1 MNRIGCAQF
10 EESVHDLVR
19 LDLLDPDMR
28 DAAFAHARI
37 CAACAERLEE
47 AQTLAETTSVLREE
61 NCAEETPLYLE
72 AGLVMQ
78 FREQHRRSRTRR
90 QLVNLSALVAA
101 AACFAVAGWLSYAK
115 WLRPGAPAS
124 PVTNV
129 AQAVSS
135 PSNSVAANVGV
146 ASVLGAPQ
154 SAASDND
161 QLANFVPVPFA
172 DESNPDDPGVIV
184 RVQVTRAALA
194 KLGYQV
200 EKGKG
205 KELVNADFLVGEDGW
220 PRAVRLEQ

>member
-1 MNRIGCAQF
+1 VNRISCAQF

-37 CAACAERLEE
+37 CAGCAARLDE
-47 AQTLAETTSVLREE
+47 AQTLAETTFVLREE

-72 AGLVMQ
+72 AGLIKE
-78 FREQHRRSRTRR
+78 FREQHRRSRSQR
-90 QLVNLSALVAA
+90 QLVNISVLVAA
-101 AACFAVAGWLSYAK
+101 AACFALAGWFSYAR

-129 AQAVSS
+129 AHTTPSTLKSETANAGIASLASPQTAAV
-135 PSNSVAANVGV
+135 
-146 ASVLGAPQ
+146 
-154 SAASDND
+154 DND

-172 DESNPDDPGVIV
+172 DESTPDDPGVIV